1 VRIVGVGVDVVDV
14 ARMGRILERHP
25 RFASRHFSSHETAY
39 CDARG
44 AQRPAAYAAR
54 WAAKEAFAKALG
66 GVPAGRWR
74 EVALVRTAEGAVSLS
89 VEGRA
94 RDRMEAVGA
103 TEVHVSIAHERG
115 VSVATCVAVG
125 P

>member
-1 VRIVGVGVDVVDV
+1 
-14 ARMGRILERHP
+14 MGRILRRHP
-25 RFASRHFSSHETAY
+25 RFASRHFSSEETEY
-39 CDARG
+39 CDAR
-44 AQRPAAYAAR
+44 AHRAACYAAR

-66 GVPAGRWR
+66 GVAEGRWR
-74 EVALVRTAEGAVSLS
+74 EVAVVRAEDGALTLS

-94 RDRMEAVGA
+94 RQRMEAAGA

-115 VSVATCVAVG
+115 VAVATCVATG